1 MKLKQLDFMLTIMNK
16 IIFHSSRPYNK
27 NTEEYLPVPSKTEI
41 PNWFSK
47 ASKYWKNM
55 DGSYIV
61 DHLGERGLGFK
72 SCPALLDSFS
82 IGYLLKTPCD
92 LAFYEKDG
100 DIHVETPKGFEEFC
114 ARREEMPEF
123 VVPHGYR
130 KTHFH
135 WWPNWS
141 METPEGYSLLVIN
154 PLNRFDL
161 PFLTTNGIIDSDM
174 YTISGLIPF
183 FLKDNFVGLI
193 PKGTPYAQV
202 IPFKREDWKMEPIFH
217 EKRTMIKKH
226 VFTARK
232 FRVIGGG
239 IYKKDIWKPK
249 KYE

>member
-1 MKLKQLDFMLTIMNK
+1 MKLKQLGFMLTIMNK
-16 IIFHSSRPYNK
+16 IIFHSSRPYNT

-41 PNWFSK
+41 PNWFAK

-55 DGSYIV
+55 DGSYII

-92 LAFYEKDG
+92 LAFYEKNG

-141 METPEGYSLLVIN
+141 IETPEGYSLLVIN

-183 FLKDNFVGLI
+183 FLKDNFVGLV

-217 EKRTMIKKH
+217 EKVTMIKKH
-226 VFTARK
+226 VSTAK
-232 FRVIGGG
+232 NFRIKGGG
-239 IYKKDIWKPK
+239 VYKKNIWKPK

>member
-1 MKLKQLDFMLTIMNK
+1 MLTIMNK

-82 IGYLLKTPCD
+82 IGYLLKTPCA

-232 FRVIGGG
+232 FRVKGGG

>member
-1 MKLKQLDFMLTIMNK
+1 
-16 IIFHSSRPYNK
+16 
-27 NTEEYLPVPSKTEI
+27 
-41 PNWFSK
+41 
-47 ASKYWKNM
+47 
-55 DGSYIV
+55 
-61 DHLGERGLGFK
+61 
-72 SCPALLDSFS
+72 
-82 IGYLLKTPCD
+82 
-92 LAFYEKDG
+92 
-100 DIHVETPKGFEEFC
+100 
-114 ARREEMPEF
+114 
-123 VVPHGYR
+123 
-130 KTHFH
+130 
-135 WWPNWS
+135 

-232 FRVIGGG
+232 FRVKGGG

>member
-232 FRVIGGG
+232 FRVKGGG